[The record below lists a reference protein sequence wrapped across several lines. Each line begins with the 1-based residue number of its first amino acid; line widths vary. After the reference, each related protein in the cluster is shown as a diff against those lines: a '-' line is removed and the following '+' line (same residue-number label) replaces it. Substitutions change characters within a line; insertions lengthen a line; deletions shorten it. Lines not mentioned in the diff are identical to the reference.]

1 MWSGNETLQR
11 YNVRNLFANIV
22 NAVGNN
28 INPIIYNSYSM
39 QIYFNIQ
46 FYFQLL
52 YSPEII
58 STNSFI

>member
-22 NAVGNN
+22 NAVGNS
-28 INPIIYNSYSM
+28 INSIIYNSYSM

-58 STNSFI
+58 STNNFI